1 MAEAIRNFSDTPN
14 VAKFPK
20 RALQGNLGEIA
31 LGSMNDLTGIVASL
45 LGKARAQR
53 AENIVLE
60 IPPGG
65 EQQEP
70 VEMRVIDFLSQEL
83 QIAVDSLKSAYPNNE
98 AGLEEVSKFLR
109 DRNAQAAVW
118 IRDLK
123 DPQTYLTRPVA
134 VEPGATDTVS
144 RILQIVNSNWNA
156 PSLEVDSN
164 PRSYQNVLFGKEQI
178 PFSQYQEQV
187 AYETRNEYRA
197 AMAQAIARKEQT
209 GDDTAIKAVAMA
221 TKESKEGILALV
233 DPATGE
239 GYSPQSWVSAY
250 WHVAHDANTGDAG
263 LVFMMFG
270 TEIVNRLRDY
280 DPEEVKVFDV
290 YGTQFNEWAHPTWR
304 WRGQTVQTRVEIAQ
318 VAGRQQKVIYM
329 KWNGATRLT
338 GWHLLGIISDAQAGN
353 LVPGQ
358 VSTRLAYTVRFKAEH
373 GTTRMRFLDPS
384 LEDDYMLYL

>member
-1 MAEAIRNFSDTPN
+1 
-14 VAKFPK
+14 
-20 RALQGNLGEIA
+20 
-31 LGSMNDLTGIVASL
+31 
-45 LGKARAQR
+45 
-53 AENIVLE
+53 
-60 IPPGG
+60 
-65 EQQEP
+65 
-70 VEMRVIDFLSQEL
+70 MRIIDFLSQEL

-98 AGLEEVSKFLR
+98 AGLEKVSKFLR
-109 DRNAQAAVW
+109 GRNAQAGVW
-118 IRDLK
+118 IKDLK

-304 WRGQTVQTRVEIAQ
+304 WNGQTVQTRVEIAQ
-318 VAGRQQKVIYM
+318 IAGRQQKVIYM

-358 VSTRLAYTVRFKAEH
+358 VSSRLAYTVRFKAEQ
-373 GTTRMRFLDPS
+373 GTTRIRFLDPS